1 MASYGNDVTPVVHHS
16 RTFQGPD
23 IDDSFPD
30 DPAMPS
36 VQAQEP
42 SGPVLDGVK
51 LVDLELFD
59 DTGSQPSSHDTDA
72 ALSALRAFEELPS
85 LAAFETDPTPTR
97 RSTRKRT
104 SNVRL
109 VDLGTL
115 QLPADAVPE
124 DQQTRPCPV
133 SEVEL
138 PAQAPPT
145 APSLPPLG
153 SAATDHVLELL
164 HAGGDETRSVA
175 AESRE
180 GGPATSAVQQAIDG
194 LSKPESFLR
203 RQREDFRLG
212 QVLRSG
218 APLSRSEALKLFPI
232 GYRFARDFGGG
243 LKMQGVVF
251 DYFDSYWKVRYG
263 DQDWEDLT
271 RGLPPSEAP
280 GQIRICAPA
289 APVITS
295 AGTHRTAPPRMPKR
309 PTAGEDLPGPTADSL
324 STRRNWANY
333 VAKSPCYARSETRQA
348 PGGPTGGPGPGGPAV
363 APASDPP
370 GPAYIPP
377 SSAAGGFPNAGG
389 PFNHPG
395 PWSGGALYMVPPGGG
410 FLGGGAVNPGGV
422 FAHGG
427 LSPAAPGLDGGL
439 WAPHKGSL
447 GAGVH
452 GIHSMDSGGM
462 YGLGGVAAGGGVVL
476 GGLHMPA
483 AEAMANMVQ
492 KSIEVTKHLFDT
504 VYNLQNL
511 NPSRRPR
518 PESPTSST
526 TWKRGVDMAAEHEAR
541 HFKASRSPR
550 PRTRK
555 VAKLREDL
563 EAFFVSASNLARSA
577 SQQFTMPPS
586 TIGNFPLVFPNWT
599 TFQGGVASGGLDNA
613 VDYGPATKASGGG
626 GFSKRSVKS
635 GQCRDTAEECPHDP
649 CRFGHGAPRTKRK
662 ADGGAPTG
670 NAKRQSNQGGRRTG
684 NTADGSA
691 AAPSA
696 ATTRPKKKGRAAN
709 QQVEVEDGEA
719 IDE

>member
-212 QVLRSG
+212 QVLR
-218 APLSRSEALKLFPI
+218 
-232 GYRFARDFGGG
+232 
-243 LKMQGVVF
+243 
-251 DYFDSYWKVRYG
+251 
-263 DQDWEDLT
+263 
-271 RGLPPSEAP
+271 
-280 GQIRICAPA
+280 
-289 APVITS
+289 
-295 AGTHRTAPPRMPKR
+295 
-309 PTAGEDLPGPTADSL
+309 
-324 STRRNWANY
+324 
-333 VAKSPCYARSETRQA
+333 
-348 PGGPTGGPGPGGPAV
+348 
-363 APASDPP
+363 
-370 GPAYIPP
+370 
-377 SSAAGGFPNAGG
+377 
-389 PFNHPG
+389 
-395 PWSGGALYMVPPGGG
+395 
-410 FLGGGAVNPGGV
+410 
-422 FAHGG
+422 
-427 LSPAAPGLDGGL
+427 
-439 WAPHKGSL
+439 
-447 GAGVH
+447 
-452 GIHSMDSGGM
+452 
-462 YGLGGVAAGGGVVL
+462 
-476 GGLHMPA
+476 
-483 AEAMANMVQ
+483 
-492 KSIEVTKHLFDT
+492 
-504 VYNLQNL
+504 
-511 NPSRRPR
+511 
-518 PESPTSST
+518 
-526 TWKRGVDMAAEHEAR
+526 
-541 HFKASRSPR
+541 
-550 PRTRK
+550 
-555 VAKLREDL
+555 
-563 EAFFVSASNLARSA
+563 
-577 SQQFTMPPS
+577 
-586 TIGNFPLVFPNWT
+586 
-599 TFQGGVASGGLDNA
+599 
-613 VDYGPATKASGGG
+613 
-626 GFSKRSVKS
+626 
-635 GQCRDTAEECPHDP
+635 
-649 CRFGHGAPRTKRK
+649 
-662 ADGGAPTG
+662 
-670 NAKRQSNQGGRRTG
+670 
-684 NTADGSA
+684 
-691 AAPSA
+691 
-696 ATTRPKKKGRAAN
+696 
-709 QQVEVEDGEA
+709 
-719 IDE
+719 